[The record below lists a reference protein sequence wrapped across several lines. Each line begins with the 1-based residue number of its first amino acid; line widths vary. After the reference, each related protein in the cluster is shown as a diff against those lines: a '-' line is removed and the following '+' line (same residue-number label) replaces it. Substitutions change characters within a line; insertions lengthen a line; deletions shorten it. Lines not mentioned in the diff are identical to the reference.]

1 MNIPELCEKYT
12 HGELN
17 LMPGDKQLRYDV
29 LSPLFNNLY
38 ENKVIYHDRVT
49 SIIRLENIILT
60 PDLFEATVIRLKLF
74 EPISNSFKRIA
85 SINSW
90 TIGANWAYL
99 TLDKKGSL
107 HPYSGWLMWI
117 EPELV
122 KKVEDLTNNGNFE
135 EARNLTIDNF

>member
-1 MNIPELCEKYT
+1 MNIPELFEKYT
-12 HGELN
+12 HGELTS
-17 LMPGDKQLRYDV
+17 MPGDKKLRYEV

-38 ENKVIYHDRVT
+38 ENKVIHHERVT
-49 SIIRLENIILT
+49 SIIRLDNIILT
-60 PDLFEATVIRLKLF
+60 PDLFEATAIRLKLF

-99 TLDKKGSL
+99 TLDKGGYL

-122 KKVEDLTNNGNFE
+122 KKVEELTKNGNFE
-135 EARNLTIDNF
+135 EARNLTIENF